1 MSVNK
6 AIIIGRLG
14 RKPEQRTSQGGTT
27 ITTFSVATS
36 ERRKDQSGEWSEQT
50 EWHNIVC
57 FGRTA
62 ETAASYLDKGRQV
75 YVEGRI
81 QTRSYE
87 KDGQTHYRT
96 EIVAN
101 VLNFL
106 GGRDD
111 AGASSGSSNNYS
123 RSSAPAAKSA
133 PSGGFNDMDS
143 GGDIPF

>member
-6 AIIIGRLG
+6 AILVGRLG
-14 RKPEQRTSQGGTT
+14 RKPEQRTSQSGNT
-27 ITTFSVATS
+27 ITTFSIATS
-36 ERRKDQSGEWSEQT
+36 ERRKDQSGEWSEHT

-62 ETAASYLDKGRQV
+62 ETAATYLDKGRQV

-81 QTRSYE
+81 QTRNYE

-96 EIVAN
+96 EVVAN
-101 VLNFL
+101 ILQFL

-111 AGASSGSSNNYS
+111 AGSSAGSGGYS
-123 RSSAPAAKSA
+123 RSSAPASKPQ
-133 PSGGFNDMDS
+133 PSGGFSDIDS
-143 GGDIPF
+143 GNDIPF

>member
-6 AIIIGRLG
+6 AILVGRLG
-14 RKPEQRTSQGGTT
+14 RKPEQRTSQNGNS
-27 ITTFSVATS
+27 ITTFSIATS
-36 ERRKDQSGEWSEQT
+36 ERRKDQSGQWNEHT

-62 ETAASYLDKGRQV
+62 ETAATYLDKGRQV

-81 QTRSYE
+81 QTRNYE

-96 EIVAN
+96 EVVAN
-101 VLNFL
+101 VLQFL

-111 AGASSGSSNNYS
+111 AGASSGGYS
-123 RSSAPAAKSA
+123 RSSAPKPHS
-133 PSGGFNDMDS
+133 SGGFSDIDS
-143 GGDIPF
+143 GNDIPF

>member
-6 AIIIGRLG
+6 AILIGRLG
-14 RKPEQRTSQGGTT
+14 RKPEQRTSQSGTT
-27 ITTFSVATS
+27 ITTFSIATS
-36 ERRKDQSGEWSEQT
+36 ERRKDQSGQWNEHT

-62 ETAASYLDKGRQV
+62 ETAATYLDKGRQV

-81 QTRSYE
+81 QTRNYE

-96 EIVAN
+96 EVVAN
-101 VLNFL
+101 VLQFL

-111 AGASSGSSNNYS
+111 VGSSAGSGYN
-123 RSSAPAAKSA
+123 RSSAPKPQ
-133 PSGGFNDMDS
+133 PSGGFSDIDS
-143 GGDIPF
+143 GNDIPF